1 MSSYHFLL
9 ISQIDLFKNQVLEEV
24 LRERA
29 NFYISQNK
37 KQDFWILIFPN
48 FIKSDNFLN
57 TILSTNYFKKNQD
70 SLYCLEN
77 KYPFFAAIIS
87 SNKDFINWVTLRIGF
102 FETID
107 FFKLEN
113 NLNNTD
119 NSINKEVKS
128 NGLRGVLNFNKLDI
142 NPLSSCNFYLHPD
155 IYLNKYKRILKYSYS
170 LFN

>member
-37 KQDFWILIFPN
+37 KQDFWILTFPN
-48 FIKSDNFLN
+48 FIKNDNFLKI
-57 TILSTNYFKKNQD
+57 ILNTNYCKKNKD

-87 SNKDFINWVTLRIGF
+87 SNKDFINWVTLRTGF

-107 FFKLEN
+107 FCKSEN
-113 NLNNTD
+113 NLNNMD
-119 NSINKEVKS
+119 NSISQDIKS
-128 NGLRGVLNFNKLDI
+128 NGLKGVLNFNKLDL
-142 NPLSSCNFYLHPD
+142 NPLSSSNFYLHPD
-155 IYLNKYKRILKYSYS
+155 VYLNKYKKILKYSYS